1 VARENIPDLSLVAAP
16 VWREAERRAAVIR
29 PLAAL
34 PACPRGEART
44 AAEALGLSERQ
55 VYRLLR
61 RCREGGGALTA
72 LVTEGS
78 GGGRGKSRIGAARDE
93 LVRDVVAELYLTPQR
108 LSAEQVVQE
117 VRRRASERKL
127 RPPAAS
133 TVRRRLAALGLEER
147 RRRGDVDPPVPVGG
161 ATPPAR
167 APLDVVQID
176 HTPVDLI
183 LVDPTERQPIGRPWI
198 TVAIDVFSRCIAG
211 FHVTLEPP
219 SATSVGLCLAHVAAD
234 KRPWLEAVD
243 VEADWPVTGRPRRI
257 GVDNAREFHSE
268 AFERGCAQHDIA
280 IDWRPPGRPQAGGIV
295 ERVIGTLMELVHGL
309 PGTTFSSVMA
319 RGRYDSD
326 KAACLTLA
334 ELERWLMVAIAKFYH
349 LRPHA
354 GLAGEAPLRRYQE
367 GVRALAAEGRAPPSP
382 RDPRAF
388 LIDFLPAVRRTLRRD
403 GVVIDHVHYF
413 SDALKPWIERS
424 APPLR
429 VLIRRDPRDL
439 SRVWVLDPDD
449 GGYLEVPYRE
459 LSRPPVSLWEHRLA
473 RARLRQ
479 RRRGELDEDALFA
492 AIEEMRAIEAEAR
505 TSTRTTRRQRARRL
519 GLHVIDEP
527 APGPGPVPSPARP
540 AWSAGTVG
548 LGAPLEPFDI
558 EEWR

>member
-1 VARENIPDLSLVAAP
+1 
-16 VWREAERRAAVIR
+16 
-29 PLAAL
+29 
-34 PACPRGEART
+34 
-44 AAEALGLSERQ
+44 
-55 VYRLLR
+55 
-61 RCREGGGALTA
+61 
-72 LVTEGS
+72 
-78 GGGRGKSRIGAARDE
+78 
-93 LVRDVVAELYLTPQR
+93 
-108 LSAEQVVQE
+108 
-117 VRRRASERKL
+117 
-127 RPPAAS
+127 
-133 TVRRRLAALGLEER
+133 
-147 RRRGDVDPPVPVGG
+147 
-161 ATPPAR
+161 
-167 APLDVVQID
+167 
-176 HTPVDLI
+176 
-183 LVDPTERQPIGRPWI
+183 
-198 TVAIDVFSRCIAG
+198 
-211 FHVTLEPP
+211 
-219 SATSVGLCLAHVAAD
+219 
-234 KRPWLEAVD
+234 
-243 VEADWPVTGRPRRI
+243 
-257 GVDNAREFHSE
+257 
-268 AFERGCAQHDIA
+268 
-280 IDWRPPGRPQAGGIV
+280 
-295 ERVIGTLMELVHGL
+295 
-309 PGTTFSSVMA
+309 MA

-334 ELERWLMVAIAKFYH
+334 ELERWLTVAIAKFYH

-505 TSTRTTRRQRARRL
+505 TSTRTTRRQRARRF

-527 APGPGPVPSPARP
+527 APGPSPARP

-548 LGAPLEPFDI
+548 PGAPLEPFDI
-558 EEWR
+558 EVWR

>member
-1 VARENIPDLSLVAAP
+1 M
-16 VWREAERRAAVIR
+16 IR

-147 RRRGDVDPPVPVGG
+147 RRRGDVDPPAPVGG

-403 GVVIDHVHYF
+403 GVAIDHVHYF

-548 LGAPLEPFDI
+548 PGAPLEPFDI